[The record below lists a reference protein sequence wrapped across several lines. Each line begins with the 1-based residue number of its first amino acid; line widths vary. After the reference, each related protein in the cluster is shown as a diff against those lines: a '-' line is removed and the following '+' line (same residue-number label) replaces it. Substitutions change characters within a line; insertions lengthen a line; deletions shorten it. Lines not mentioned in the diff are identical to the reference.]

1 MVSIQYIVVEDAK
14 SKISGRNFKKF
25 CEKHFCT
32 GALIHTRMILTAAHC
47 MMAYNLASSLIG
59 HVYAHAG
66 SIYRDLGTQRRRVN
80 AKSCHPS
87 FRVEDVGGWRTYA
100 NDLCILRVYLGL
112 LCLTR
117 GKAPGFHPGKSKSY
131 LQF

>member
-1 MVSIQYIVVEDAK
+1 
-14 SKISGRNFKKF
+14 
-25 CEKHFCT
+25 
-32 GALIHTRMILTAAHC
+32 MILTAAHC

-87 FRVEDVGGWRTYA
+87 FRVEDVGGWTTFA

-112 LCLTR
+112 LYVIQRELEYKEKLVLDELR
-117 GKAPGFHPGKSKSY
+117 RI
-131 LQF
+131 LQESNT